1 MPTVR
6 PETPLVIPAIRE
18 VNRLAFGRDDE
29 GVLVDALR
37 DGGHGFASLVAD
49 DAGRIVGH
57 IFFSRLPVE
66 AGGRVTEAAA
76 LAPMAVA
83 LELVA
88 GALKVSDAAVRFAP
102 PFGIGED

>member
-37 DGGHGFASLVAD
+37 DGGHGFASLVAE

-66 AGGRVTEAAA
+66 AGGRVTEAVA
-76 LAPMAVA
+76 LVPMAP
-83 LELVA
+83 ELGA
-88 GALKVSDAAVRFAP
+88 GALKVSDAAVRFAS
-102 PFGIGED
+102 PFGTGED